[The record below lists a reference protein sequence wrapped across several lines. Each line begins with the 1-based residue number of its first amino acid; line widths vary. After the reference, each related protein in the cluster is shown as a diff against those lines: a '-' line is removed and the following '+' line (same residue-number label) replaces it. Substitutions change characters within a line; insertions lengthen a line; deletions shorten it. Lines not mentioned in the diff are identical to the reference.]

1 MKERET
7 VSGFMWINGNI
18 NSALFIYHFNLYL
31 RLSTIKKIQYFH
43 CTVDLILVLAHIY
56 KKNS

>member
-7 VSGFMWINGNI
+7 VSGLMWINGNI

-31 RLSTIKKIQYFH
+31 RLTANIFIVQSI
-43 CTVDLILVLAHIY
+43 
-56 KKNS
+56 